1 MGLDWLPPSL
11 GHIWKRLDL
20 GKIMIDLAFFPNT
33 LVQQKVLVSG
43 NWRWWLG
50 AGHYS
55 LLIRM
60 AWHLRLSNQLAYVG
74 CGGRHTM
81 LQ

>member
-1 MGLDWLPPSL
+1 
-11 GHIWKRLDL
+11 
-20 GKIMIDLAFFPNT
+20 MIDLAVFFPNA

-43 NWRWWLG
+43 NRRWWLE
-50 AGHYS
+50 AGHCS
-55 LLIRM
+55 FLITM

-74 CGGRHTM
+74 SGGRHTM